1 MTTMAKKTARK
12 GRARK
17 VTKVKDLKASRGGE
31 MKGGYFN
38 PKEITLDKPVGWQ
51 RGSG

>member
-1 MTTMAKKTARK
+1 MAKKTARK

-17 VTKVKDLKASRGGE
+17 VTTVKDLKASRGGQ

-38 PKEITLDKPVGWQ
+38 PKEITIDKIVARQ
-51 RGSG
+51 QGSG

>member
-1 MTTMAKKTARK
+1 MPKKAARK
-12 GRARK
+12 RRTRK
-17 VTKVKDLKASRGGE
+17 VTTVKDLKASRGGQ

-38 PKEITLDKPVGWQ
+38 PKEITLDKPVAWQ